1 MSMMD
6 VIKAKAKQNVRTIVL
21 PEGSEP
27 RTVQAA
33 AIIVKEK
40 IANVILLGKIA
51 DIDAVAK
58 EKGVDL
64 TGVTKID
71 PVEADNFSE
80 CVNDFYELRKA
91 KGMTPEEAK
100 KTISD
105 PIYYGTM
112 LLKKGLAD
120 GLVSGAIHSTAN
132 TLRPSLQ
139 IIKTLPGVA
148 IVSSC
153 FIMEVQDKQYGKD
166 GVLLFG
172 DCAINIDPTATDLA
186 NIAIATAQT
195 AKNLVGI
202 DPQVAMLSFSTFGSA
217 KHELVDKVVEATK
230 LVKEMAP
237 DLKVDGEMQA
247 DAALVESVGQLKAP
261 GSLVAGKANVLIFPD
276 LQAGNI
282 GYKLVQ
288 RLGNATAIGPIC
300 QGIAKPVND
309 LSRGCSID
317 DIVDVV
323 AVTAV
328 QAAAK

>member
-1 MSMMD
+1 MSLMES
-6 VIKAKAKQNVRTIVL
+6 IREKAKNNLRTIVL
-21 PEGSEP
+21 PEGAEP

-33 AIIVKEK
+33 SIIVKEK
-40 IANVILLGKIA
+40 IANLILLGNVNE
-51 DIDAVAK
+51 IDTVAK

-64 TGVTKID
+64 TGVTIID
-71 PVEADNFSE
+71 PTKADNFEE

-91 KGMTPEEAK
+91 KGMTPEKARE
-100 KTISD
+100 TISD
-105 PIYYGTM
+105 TIYYGTM
-112 LLKKGLAD
+112 LLKKGIAD
-120 GLVSGAIHSTAN
+120 GLVSGAVHSTAD

-153 FIMEVQDKQYGKD
+153 FIMEVQDPKYGKD
-166 GVLLFG
+166 GVLVFG
-172 DCAINIDPTATDLA
+172 DCAINIQPTSEELA
-186 NIAIATAQT
+186 NIAIATAAT
-195 AKNLVGI
+195 AKALADI

-217 KHELVDKVVEATK
+217 KHELVDKVANATK

-261 GSLVAGKANVLIFPD
+261 GSPVAGKANVLIFPD

-300 QGIAKPVND
+300 QGVAKPVND
-309 LSRGCSID
+309 LSRGCSVE

-328 QAAAK
+328 QAAAQ

>member
-1 MSMMD
+1 MSIID
-6 VIKAKAKQNVRTIVL
+6 SIREKAKQETKTIVL

-33 AIIVKEK
+33 AKIVKEK
-40 IANVILLGKIA
+40 IANVILLGNIEE
-51 DIDAVAK
+51 IDAVAK
-58 EKGVDL
+58 ENGVDL

-71 PVEADNFSE
+71 PEKADNFEE

-91 KGMTPEEAK
+91 KGMTPEKAK
-100 KTISD
+100 ETIKD
-105 PIYYGTM
+105 TIYYGTM

-120 GLVSGAIHSTAN
+120 GLVSGAVHSTAN

-139 IIKTLPGVA
+139 IIKTRPGTKL
-148 IVSSC
+148 VSSC
-153 FIMEVQDKQYGKD
+153 FIMEVQDQKYGKE
-166 GVLLFG
+166 GTLVFG
-172 DCAINIDPTATDLA
+172 DCAININPTSEELA
-186 NIAIATAQT
+186 NIAIATAET
-195 AKNLVGI
+195 AKALVGM

-217 KHELVDKVVEATK
+217 KHELVDKVSEATK
-230 LVKEMAP
+230 LVKQMAP

-261 GSLVAGKANVLIFPD
+261 GSKVAGKANVLIFPD
-276 LQAGNI
+276 IQAGNI

-288 RLGNATAIGPIC
+288 RLGGATAIGPIC

-328 QAAAK
+328 QAAAQ